1 MPRRLY
7 KLNDFSGGLNT
18 VKDVADINDNEVSV
32 GRNLMFNVY
41 GGMQPAYTMTDSTNN
56 KIRKTKVLPNY
67 CMMNSFSWTQISH
80 VSKNRFEKNIFFV
93 FFNKNIIS

>member
-32 GRNLMFNVY
+32 GREPYVQCVWWYATSIYYDRLY
-41 GGMQPAYTMTDSTNN
+41 Q
-56 KIRKTKVLPNY
+56 
-67 CMMNSFSWTQISH
+67 
-80 VSKNRFEKNIFFV
+80 
-93 FFNKNIIS
+93 